1 MSHLCS
7 QMTFIMKKRPELTKE
22 IIEDAKG
29 DPSRKSPKLLGDSNG
44 LYLQVTPGGVRSW
57 IFRYTINKRTRSMG
71 LGPVRTL
78 TLVAARKKAMALRVQ
93 VDQGIDPL
101 ARKAQELAVMKAA
114 EPIVHRFT
122 FRKCAEAYLNSHDA
136 GWKNKKSPAQ
146 WRNTLEQ
153 YAYPFIG
160 NKAVQDIAVGDVIKV
175 IDPIWTRINET
186 ASRLR
191 GRIEKILGWATVLG
205 YRSGENPARWAG
217 YLSEVFTKRSAVRTV
232 KHHSALP
239 YKEMPDFM
247 RKLKAEQNSASLLLQ
262 IIILTATRTGEA
274 RGALWSEIDFDEKL
288 WTIPAERMKAS
299 REHRIPLSEP
309 VIALLTQIKDV
320 NDRIPTPSKFV
331 FPGGKAGKCLSDGA
345 AIELLKRMERPD
357 VTPHGMRSTMRD
369 WAAEGTTFQREVA
382 EAALAHK
389 LRDKTEAAY
398 QRGDFLEKRRAFMAA
413 WGSYCL
419 GEKPLTEPIS
429 HPHSE
434 PQTDPAPPA
443 DAPTGEQAMTTEQQ

>member
-1 MSHLCS
+1 
-7 QMTFIMKKRPELTKE
+7 
-22 IIEDAKG
+22 
-29 DPSRKSPKLLGDSNG
+29 
-44 LYLQVTPGGVRSW
+44 
-57 IFRYTINKRTRSMG
+57 
-71 LGPVRTL
+71 
-78 TLVAARKKAMALRVQ
+78 
-93 VDQGIDPL
+93 
-101 ARKAQELAVMKAA
+101 MKATQ
-114 EPIVHRFT
+114 PSLHRFT
-122 FRKCAEAYLNSHDA
+122 FRKCAEAYLNAHDA
-136 GWKNKKSPAQ
+136 EWKNKKSPAQ
-146 WRNTLEQ
+146 WKTTLEQ

-160 NKAVQDIAVGDVIKV
+160 NMAVQDIAVGDVIKV
-175 IDPIWTRINET
+175 INPIWSRINET

-217 YLSEVFTKRSAVRTV
+217 HLSEVFPKRAAVRTV

-247 RKLKAEQNSASLLLQ
+247 RQLKAQQNAASLLLQ
-262 IIILTATRTGEA
+262 FIILTATRTGEA
-274 RGALWSEIDFDEKL
+274 RGALWAEIDIDQKL

-309 VIALLTQIKDV
+309 VIALLTPIKYV
-320 NDRIPTPSKFV
+320 RDRIAAPSDFV
-331 FPGGKAGKCLSDGA
+331 FPGTNPEKCLSDGA

-369 WAAEGTTFQREVA
+369 WAAECTNFQREVA
-382 EAALAHK
+382 EAALAHR

-419 GEKPLTEPIS
+419 GQTRPIEPVS
-429 HPHSE
+429 HQHSG
-434 PQTDPAPPA
+434 PQPDPAPPVVMQTA
-443 DAPTGEQAMTTEQQ
+443 QQAVTPGQQ